1 MEKDMTNVANY
12 LVREA
17 ELSKI
22 AKQPNGLNVIANL
35 MMKPLVRDLL
45 HESRVRQVYATYQ
58 LGLGEEALLDADV
71 SVKAYQIAMNGLPEA
86 VHINSDRVRINTTP
100 ISILTKTRWNE
111 SNYRK
116 YDILTRAQERA
127 KSAVM
132 SEEDLKGFSLLKVAS
147 TDSAAFY
154 NDPAKYPGLQPS
166 VNDGLGIDMIA
177 QGITYMLEA
186 RINPNKMIINP
197 RAQKDL
203 LMLST
208 DKPASQPLFMAEQS
222 NENMKKG
229 IMGKVWNLTILNVP
243 NGESFAY
250 RNEKGKEVIEDI
262 QIINPA
268 DAFIVTDPEKVGVMA
283 IRTDLTVETQKM
295 IGSMTDDFL
304 IWEDLGFI
312 IRYTKGIMHLSLEK

>member
-132 SEEDLKGFSLLKVAS
+132 SEEDLKGFSLLKVAA
-147 TDSAAFY
+147 TDPAAFY
-154 NDPAKYPGLQPS
+154 NDPAKYPNLKT
-166 VNDGLGIDMIA
+166 VNGGLGIDMVA
-177 QGITYMLEA
+177 AGITYMLEA

-203 LMLST
+203 LMLHT
-208 DKPASQPLFMAEQS
+208 DQNASQPLFMPEQS

-250 RNEKGKEVIEDI
+250 RNEEGKEVIEDI
-262 QIINPA
+262 QIISPN

-312 IRYTKGIMHLSLEK
+312 IRYTKGIMHLDLEK

>member
-1 MEKDMTNVANY
+1 MEKDMTNMANY

-86 VHINSDRVRINTTP
+86 VQINSDRVRINTTP

-154 NDPAKYPGLQPS
+154 ADTTKYPNLVTADPNG
-166 VNDGLGIDMIA
+166 
-177 QGITYMLEA
+177 GITIEQVASGISYMLEA

-203 LMLST
+203 LMLNSAEAAT
-208 DKPASQPLFMAEQS
+208 PLFMAEQS

-250 RNEKGKEVIEDI
+250 RNEEGKEVIEDI

-304 IWEDLGFI
+304 IWEDLGFL
-312 IRYTKGIMHLSLEK
+312 IRYTKGIMHLTLAQ